1 MSDMRLCIVSS
12 SAGGAFRA
20 FFRLAGIPAANI
32 LILTDRPCGIED
44 VAREHSIPHV
54 RLAWTGHEAFSQE
67 AATQIAAF
75 GGVDVVMLFY
85 SRLVTP
91 ALFARHQVVNFHP
104 ALLPAFPGF
113 HAIKRA
119 LQAGV
124 KFFGTTMHVV
134 DATLDGGQIL
144 AQGIHPLK
152 GDEHEDDLGYIAF
165 LQKVYLMLL
174 VAEHHEI
181 AGKGP
186 LQFSDWPCGDR
197 WNPSLRSEKYL
208 ELYASLVRSSRPPG
222 SVRS

>member
-12 SAGGAFRA
+12 SGGGALKA

-32 LILTDRPCGIED
+32 LILTDRACGIED
-44 VAREHSIPHV
+44 IAREYSIPHV
-54 RLAWTGHEAFSQE
+54 RLEWTDHEAFSQ
-67 AATQIAAF
+67 AAAKHIAGF
-75 GGVDVVMLFY
+75 GGVDVVMLFF
-85 SRLVTP
+85 SRLVT
-91 ALFARHQVVNFHP
+91 ASLFDRHQVVNFHP
-104 ALLPAFPGF
+104 ALLPAFPGSR
-113 HAIKRA
+113 AIKRA

-134 DATLDGGQIL
+134 DATLDGGKIL

-152 GDEHEDDLGYIAF
+152 GDEQEDDLEYIAF

-181 AGKGP
+181 AGKGQ

-197 WNPSLRSEKYL
+197 WNPSLRSEKYR
-208 ELYASLVRSSRPPG
+208 ELHASLVRSSQPPR
-222 SVRS
+222 SVTS